1 MGAYNSHFCK
11 TIFSASFLFLE
22 NMFNFRFYQF
32 QIRIDVSFTLSLLL
46 KSSPSPYSWLNWS
59 FMGLKIGFSQTF
71 LVMNW
76 GPSWSR
82 LHPGRV
88 AHQACQSLSFSRL
101 NPPKK
106 ILDKKSTQ
114 DFSFPAL
121 FLEKFSTIFFRQL
134 VFWLGLMGF
143 SS

>member
-1 MGAYNSHFCK
+1 MGAYKSHFLKQCSQPPFFFRR
-11 TIFSASFLFLE
+11 TCSVSDSI
-22 NMFNFRFYQF
+22 NFKF

-106 ILDKKSTQ
+106 ILDKNSTQ
-114 DFSFPAL
+114 DFRKKKPSSWKSFPP
-121 FLEKFSTIFFRQL
+121 FF
-134 VFWLGLMGF
+134 
-143 SS
+143 